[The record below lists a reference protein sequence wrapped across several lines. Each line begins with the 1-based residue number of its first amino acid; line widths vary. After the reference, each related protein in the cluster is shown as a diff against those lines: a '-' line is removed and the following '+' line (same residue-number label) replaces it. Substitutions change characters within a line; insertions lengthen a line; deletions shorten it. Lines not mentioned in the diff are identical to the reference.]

1 MSPLILWTVL
11 PHPFTESLSVPIH
24 GWRLMAHRDTAFM
37 SLSLDCIGTLSIR
50 IMETAFHC
58 RWTLLRKV
66 WAFVVLTHVSHFDE
80 ACLRS
85 RHPQL
90 LMDLFPVRIQDV
102 QRLPSEIL
110 RIRISTSRIKNSDNL
125 HQIMNL
131 SFRQLFPAH
140 HYYPSS
146 SLLRDSSI
154 SFRPPISSSS
164 STIFSRMAL

>member
-1 MSPLILWTVL
+1 MLCL
-11 PHPFTESLSVPIH
+11 H
-24 GWRLMAHRDTAFM
+24 GWRLMPHGDTAFM
-37 SLSLDCIGTLSIR
+37 SLSLDCVGTLSIR
-50 IMETAFHC
+50 IMKTAFHC
-58 RWTLLRKV
+58 RWTFLRKV
-66 WAFVVLTHVSHFDE
+66 WAFVVLTHVSSLRR
-80 ACLRS
+80 CLRS

-131 SFRQLFPAH
+131 SFRQPFLAH
-140 HYYPSS
+140 LYFPSS
-146 SLLRDSSI
+146 SFLRCSSS